1 MSNAEVQSLSPSA
14 QTTAARPVRDIPSML
29 LPVQDKLLLLP
40 GVSVAEIVNYS
51 YPDCPADAPD
61 WFLGYIEWRKLSVP
75 LLSFE
80 LLNGQPMPRSAE
92 APRIAVIN
100 NTGVN
105 DDVPFI
111 AIVMQG
117 IPRLLRIM
125 PQDIT
130 EAEGVTLA
138 PAELAAMNLA
148 GGEAV
153 LVPDVSV
160 LEKAYSDYLK
170 KRG

>member
-1 MSNAEVQSLSPSA
+1 MSEVQSLSPSN
-14 QTTAARPVRDIPSML
+14 QAAAAKPVRDVPSML

-40 GVSVAEIVNYS
+40 GVAVAEIVNYS
-51 YPDCPADAPD
+51 YPDCPPDAPD

-80 LLNGQPMPRSAE
+80 LLNGQPMPRSSA

-117 IPRLLRIM
+117 MPRLMRIM
-125 PQDIT
+125 PQDV
-130 EAEGVTLA
+130 AEIEGAALA
-138 PAELAAMNLA
+138 PAELAAINIA
-148 GGEAV
+148 GSETV
-153 LVPDVSV
+153 LIPDVSV

-170 KRG
+170 TR

>member
-1 MSNAEVQSLSPSA
+1 MSNAEA
-14 QTTAARPVRDIPSML
+14 QTVSPPGQTARPVRDVPSML

-40 GVSVAEIVNYS
+40 GVAVAEIVNYS

-80 LLNGQPMPRSAE
+80 LLNGQSMPGSAR

-117 IPRLLRIM
+117 IPRLMRIM
-125 PQDIT
+125 SQDI
-130 EAEGVTLA
+130 AEVEDASLA
-138 PAELAAMNLA
+138 SAELAAMSIA
-148 GGEAV
+148 GSAETV
-153 LVPDVSV
+153 VIPDVSV
-160 LEKAYSDYLK
+160 LERAYSDYLQ
-170 KRG
+170 KR